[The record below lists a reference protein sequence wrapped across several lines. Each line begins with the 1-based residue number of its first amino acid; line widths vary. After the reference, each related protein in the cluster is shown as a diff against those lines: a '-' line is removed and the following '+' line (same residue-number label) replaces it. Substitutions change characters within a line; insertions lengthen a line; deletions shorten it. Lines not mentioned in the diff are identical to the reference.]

1 MKIGNFR
8 RSRFKEEK
16 NQLSNELPWLLLDS
30 LGRAGVVYNKDGSL
44 QTTFSFR
51 GPDLDSS
58 TRDELAYYHQRINT
72 IMKLVPTGYTFYM
85 EQQRRKAAPYEAAQM
100 PDAFTQTIENEREE
114 YFNAGTHFE
123 DQFFFTIVY
132 RTPTPI
138 TEKILSYFEKSDKS
152 VNAEEE
158 AFKAVESFAA
168 EAEKVISLFSD
179 VFTGVHI
186 LTPDEMA
193 TYLHSTVSDRYHAVL
208 CKPTMFL
215 STYLCDSD
223 LIGGLEPKLGEKH
236 MRVISLLSFP
246 NMTSPASMDIFRNIG
261 FEFRWV
267 NRFICVS
274 KADMDKEFKQLQ
286 QNWAQQSK
294 TLLQYAVEAIRN
306 MESAERDQSA
316 LNNAAEVSLAQ
327 QELQADETAF
337 GYYTG
342 TIIILDNDKE
352 AVEQKANLLLKE
364 INKSGFVAKVETV
377 NAVSAWFGSLPG
389 LWLHNIRRHLISS
402 LNFSHTAPT
411 SSIWS
416 GDQFNAH
423 LKGPVLLHTDTAG
436 ATPFRLNLHVRDVG
450 HTLIIGPTGS
460 GKSVLLNM
468 IELHFKKYR
477 DSRCYIFDKAGSSR
491 CLTKAVDG
499 NFYNLIQDEKALA
512 FQPLARVNEE
522 TEKTW
527 ASDWICNY
535 LEGEKVEI
543 HPREK
548 KLIWDALTSVAGLG
562 PKERTLSS
570 FVQLVQDTDIR
581 QAMLP
586 LTKQGAY
593 GKLFDASEDRFGSG
607 NWQVF
612 EMETLMNS
620 PAIVPPTLDYL
631 FHRIEGQLREDGAP
645 ALMVLDE
652 CWLFLTNPAFQ
663 AKLREYFKD
672 MRKKNTSLVLATQNL
687 SDIASAP
694 SLANAVLENCQT
706 QIYLPNPKAT
716 NETIAKQYKDFG
728 LNARQIDLLTKMQPK
743 KHYYYNSIL
752 GNRIFDLAI
761 CPLEGAFV
769 TATSKEDQL
778 AMNHFEAQG
787 LSREEFIIEWLKHR
801 GQHGTLEKLLSNKDF
816 LNPKKIKDN
825 SMVTS

>member
-1 MKIGNFR
+1 MKIGKFR

-16 NQLSNELPWLLLDS
+16 NRLSNELPWMLLDC
-30 LGRAGVVYNKDGSL
+30 LGNSAVVYNKDGSL
-44 QTTFSFR
+44 QTTFQFR

-58 TRDELAYYHQRINT
+58 TQDELAYYHQRINT

-85 EQQRRKAAPYEAAQM
+85 EQQRQKAMPYEAAQM
-100 PDAFTQTIENEREE
+100 PDAFTQAIENEREQ

-132 RTPTPI
+132 RTPAPL
-138 TEKILSYFEKSDKS
+138 TEKILSYFEKSEKTATD
-152 VNAEEE
+152 AED
-158 AFKAVESFAA
+158 AFKAVESFTA

-179 VFTGVHI
+179 VFTDVHI
-186 LTPDEMA
+186 LTPDEMT
-193 TYLHSTVSDRYHAVL
+193 TYLHSTVSDRYYPVL
-208 CKPTMFL
+208 NIPTMYL
-215 STYLCDSD
+215 SSYLCDSD
-223 LIGGLEPKLGEKH
+223 LIGGLEPKLGNKH

-267 NRFICVS
+267 NRFICIS
-274 KADMDKEFKQLQ
+274 KADMDKELKQLQ

-294 TLLQYAVEAIRN
+294 TLMQYAIEAIRN
-306 MESAERDQSA
+306 SESSELDQSA
-316 LNNAAEVSLAQ
+316 LNNAAEVSIAQ

-342 TIIILDNDKE
+342 TIIVLDENKE
-352 AVEQKANLLLKE
+352 TVEQKAMLLLKE
-364 INKSGFVAKVETV
+364 INKSGFVAKIEGV

-416 GDQFNAH
+416 GDQFNVH

-450 HTLIIGPTGS
+450 HTLIIGPTGA

-468 IELHFKKYR
+468 LELHFLKYPN
-477 DSRCYIFDKAGSSR
+477 SRCYIFDKAGSSR
-491 CLTKAVDG
+491 CLTKAVGG
-499 NFYNLIQDEKALA
+499 NFYNLIRDEKALA
-512 FQPLARVNEE
+512 FQPLARVDEE
-522 TEKTW
+522 TERTW
-527 ASDWICNY
+527 ASDWICHY
-535 LEGEKVEI
+535 LESEKLEI

-548 KLIWDALTSVAGLG
+548 KLIWDALTSVAGLEL
-562 PKERTLSS
+562 KERTLSS

-620 PAIVPPTLDYL
+620 PDIVPPTLDYL

-672 MRKKNTSLVLATQNL
+672 MRKKNTSIVLATQNL

-694 SLANAVLENCQT
+694 SLASAVLENCQT

-728 LNARQIDLLTKMQPK
+728 LNARQIYLLTQMQPK

-752 GNRIFDLAI
+752 GNRIFDLAL
-761 CPLEGAFV
+761 CPLESAFV

-778 AMNHFEAQG
+778 AMNHFEAQN
-787 LSREEFIIEWLKHR
+787 LNREQFIAAWLEYK
-801 GQHGTLEKLLSNKDF
+801 GQSGTLEKLVTDSNFMKLEDS
-816 LNPKKIKDN
+816 
-825 SMVTS
+825 SMETS